1 MRYKLLG
8 CKIFEREIASVIYD
22 CRNVID
28 VTLVRQ
34 ELHARPENLRD
45 VLQREIDEID
55 ANINKYSNDT
65 LKTDFDAILLGYG
78 LCSNVTTGL
87 SSKKYKLVIPRAHD
101 CLAVFM
107 GSKDTYSEYY
117 RNKPGTFYYTPGF
130 VEWDCFDDEDEWK
143 RRLQFYLE
151 RYKGNERK
159 AQKAVAVER
168 SMRSAYERLTYI
180 KWDKLDFPDY
190 ERMVQG
196 WASDKSWE
204 YEIIQGN
211 DSILRKLVD
220 GEWNEEDFLI
230 VPPGYHSEPSYEDSI
245 ITAVK

>member
-1 MRYKLLG
+1 M
-8 CKIFEREIASVIYD
+8 
-22 CRNVID
+22 
-28 VTLVRQ
+28 
-34 ELHARPENLRD
+34 
-45 VLQREIDEID
+45 
-55 ANINKYSNDT
+55 
-65 LKTDFDAILLGYG
+65 
-78 LCSNVTTGL
+78 
-87 SSKKYKLVIPRAHD
+87 
-101 CLAVFM
+101 
-107 GSKDTYSEYY
+107 
-117 RNKPGTFYYTPGF
+117 
-130 VEWDCFDDEDEWK
+130 
-143 RRLQFYLE
+143 
-151 RYKGNERK
+151 
-159 AQKAVAVER
+159 AVER